1 MVKMCL
7 SYKHLLIRQ
16 QTGMDFANIKLNI
29 TKLR

>member
-7 SYKHLLIRQ
+7 SYKDLPERLQ
-16 QTGMDFANIKLNI
+16 PGMDFANIKLNI